1 MVVNNF
7 NIDRFPVMPNKADPV
22 PVIDA
27 DTVLACTFFPKGFE
41 LKSRALQVM
50 ERRRRVQNGE
60 LPIGHLGD
68 GVELSGSDTVEYLLA
83 LRILEARDHA
93 CIVYRLTINRK
104 TASNRLNW
112 RLVSGLGLIL
122 AITLQRRSLLLQAAG
137 IRCEEAQQ

>member
-68 GVELSGSDTVEYLLA
+68 GVDLSGSDTRGA
-83 LRILEARDHA
+83 ASF
-93 CIVYRLTINRK
+93 YRLRE
-104 TASNRLNW
+104 
-112 RLVSGLGLIL
+112 SG
-122 AITLQRRSLLLQAAG
+122 ARRHSSSAAK
-137 IRCEEAQQ
+137 